1 MRYVVM
7 TMVILLRADDD
18 DIANDEWLQAMALQ
32 VTTAL

>member
-1 MRYVVM
+1 MVM
-7 TMVILLRADDD
+7 VMMVIFLKADDD